1 MFFLHF
7 SAPVCFSVMEK
18 FAATLSSDDLK
29 SVKVIEDKFRKF
41 CKTSKGKDHRLVSV
55 SQYLWLTI
63 VYCLISC

>member
-1 MFFLHF
+1 
-7 SAPVCFSVMEK
+7 MEK